1 MRPRRRRKAASVSSG
16 SDPDARPVC
25 WSVHTIS
32 HRVHGPAVA
41 SRQPTLLSYVMLR
54 TWPQKIA
61 F

>member
-16 SDPDARPVC
+16 SEPDARPVR

-32 HRVHGPAVA
+32 HRVHGPACAHDAAAQHGAVA
-41 SRQPTLLSYVMLR
+41 LVG
-54 TWPQKIA
+54 